1 MTTPDE
7 ALAGFAASLGPADL
21 PPAVA
26 ERVRLHLLDAIA
38 CALAGVRAEHAAEV
52 RGVAEVAFGGG
63 GSTVIGGAP
72 LSPAGATLV
81 NGFQIAAPTLGDVH
95 RATLTHVMP
104 EVLPAALAAGQ
115 LGGAAGADVLCG
127 VAAGMEVT
135 VRLAEAL
142 DSDEYRSRGFHNPG
156 ISGAVGA
163 ACAAARTMRLSS
175 ELMGVGIGHAVSQA
189 GGTFAALG
197 SDGVKVHQARG
208 ALSGFLAACLA
219 GAGVSA
225 SDQALTAPRGGLLA
239 AYAGGGRVERLVDG
253 LGSDWRL
260 MDVALRRWPGA
271 SSLQPVIEASLRL
284 RARAGEGLAE
294 GARAIVAL
302 PPRAYGLNGSSGW
315 STRLAALQSARWAV
329 AVALTDG
336 EVWLE
341 QTSDARL
348 RDESVGR
355 LAGQSV
361 EVVEDATLPPAGARV
376 TLRTDAGRE
385 LVEQVDVPAGDGAR
399 PLSWDEVVE
408 KLGRAASDGG
418 LGGRVGAISAAV
430 QSLESAPSL
439 ADLTTLLEAT

>member
-1 MTTPDE
+1 M
-7 ALAGFAASLGPADL
+7 
-21 PPAVA
+21 
-26 ERVRLHLLDAIA
+26 
-38 CALAGVRAEHAAEV
+38 
-52 RGVAEVAFGGG
+52 
-63 GSTVIGGAP
+63 
-72 LSPAGATLV
+72 
-81 NGFQIAAPTLGDVH
+81 
-95 RATLTHVMP
+95 
-104 EVLPAALAAGQ
+104 
-115 LGGAAGADVLCG
+115 
-127 VAAGMEVT
+127 
-135 VRLAEAL
+135 
-142 DSDEYRSRGFHNPG
+142 
-156 ISGAVGA
+156 
-163 ACAAARTMRLSS
+163 
-175 ELMGVGIGHAVSQA
+175 
-189 GGTFAALG
+189 
-197 SDGVKVHQARG
+197 
-208 ALSGFLAACLA
+208 
-219 GAGVSA
+219 
-225 SDQALTAPRGGLLA
+225 
-239 AYAGGGRVERLVDG
+239 
-253 LGSDWRL
+253 
-260 MDVALRRWPGA
+260 
-271 SSLQPVIEASLRL
+271 IEASLRL

-302 PPRAYGLNGSSGW
+302 PPRAYALNGSSGW

-361 EVVEDATLPPAGARV
+361 EVVEDRTLPPAGARV

-385 LVEQVDVPAGDGAR
+385 LVEEVDVPAGDAAR